1 MMFVASIQSIHP
13 GITEQNASQ
22 LREFLVTARQRH
34 LSDSQTLSLG
44 FQDLKQEVL
53 DEGYDWDDLI
63 TILVV
68 LLCTDLQEERHKQF
82 VAELHDL
89 YTNNAI
95 LSEVGSLMET
105 SYPSALRNLQLLV
118 QEAQEDHEA
127 LAGVAGGTSTWK
139 PDSGRTTKKR
149 ALVISTDAVE
159 AIAVGCVGVS
169 LYNVATVLNQA
180 ERIPGNQAERI
191 PGDQAERIPGDR
203 AERIFPESFYNE
215 YNEDARI
222 GMPENFGH
230 QEFTNTQFK
239 QFEDNKD
246 IFENINERKLV
257 REGSREIGKFN
268 VDFDKSDSELF
279 GDLNNKI
286 GTADKQ
292 ERLFDRLLD
301 PNMSFDKD
309 LEEKVSSEA
318 KGELKQGEIEAEQ
331 EVREDTRLIE
341 KEVKADADAMAQD
354 EVKTIRAGEEIIE

>member
-1 MMFVASIQSIHP
+1 MFVASIQSIHP

-68 LLCTDLQEERHKQF
+68 LLCTDLQEERHEQF

-191 PGDQAERIPGDR
+191 PGNQAERIPGDQ
-203 AERIFPESFYNE
+203 AERILPESFYNE
-215 YNEDARI
+215 YNEDMEI
-222 GMPENFGH
+222 HQDFKNPE
-230 QEFTNTQFK
+230 FK

-246 IFENINERKLV
+246 IFDNINERKLA

-268 VDFDKSDSELF
+268 GDFDESDSYLL

-286 GTADKQ
+286 GAADK
-292 ERLFDRLLD
+292 EDRLLDRLLD
-301 PNMSFDKD
+301 PNMSFDKV

-341 KEVKADADAMAQD
+341 KDAEGTIRAVEKD
-354 EVKTIRAGEEIIE
+354 EVKTMRATADIIE